1 MVRKRDRIFA
11 LVMAIAFLITTVG
24 VSASVIWQIVQDN
37 KKADT
42 ATQEATVDTSTQSKK
57 EDGTKL
63 EGTTLEGFSPVAKV
77 DSVSFTDSKVGD
89 GAEIKKGDTLTF
101 DYTGALAANGKIF
114 QSSLDTGQPITY
126 SLDQL
131 IPGWQEGIPGMKV
144 GGTRRLMIPAAQ
156 GYGAAEQPGIP
167 ANSDLVFDITVH
179 AKK

>member
-1 MVRKRDRIFA
+1 MARKRDRIFA
-11 LVMAIAFLITTVG
+11 FVMAMAFLITTVG

-42 ATQEATVDTSTQSKK
+42 ATQDATVDSSTQSKK
-57 EDGTKL
+57 EGTKL
-63 EGTTLEGFSPVAKV
+63 EGTTLGDFSPVAKV

-89 GAEIKKGDTLTF
+89 GVEIKKGDTITF

-156 GYGAAEQPGIP
+156 GYGSAEQPGIP